1 MRSRRDVQALPD
13 VYDRREVRLEALVIR
28 VLFLCPIVGALACN
42 GAPKPHDPGV
52 KIDAPAPF
60 AEGESRR
67 GQSHPV
73 EAGEASS
80 GALPAA
86 SSGACATDDD
96 CRTFSSYCAEAPCA
110 CRVVSASD
118 PPPRC
123 LGAAP
128 SNVRCFA
135 DPCMNKAARCQSGAC
150 VLTAK

>member
-13 VYDRREVRLEALVIR
+13 VYDRREVRLETLVSR
-28 VLFLCPIVGALACN
+28 VLFLCPLVGALGCN

-52 KIDAPAPF
+52 KIGAPALL
-60 AEGESRR
+60 AEG
-67 GQSHPV
+67 GQS
-73 EAGEASS
+73 
-80 GALPAA
+80 AA
-86 SSGACATDDD
+86 STGSCATDDD

-118 PPPRC
+118 PAPRC